1 MLRNCRNL
9 IVSFVK
15 SLSIFALLMVATTT
29 FAQTQKG
36 GFVLSGKVISSEGE
50 EPLEMVLVKL
60 STSSWAMTNEKGEFK
75 ITALK
80 QGKYKYE
87 ISYLGFETVV
97 GEVNV
102 TKNISDFKIIMRPMG
117 LGLEEIVVTAEE
129 HKMGSAST
137 IGQAAIQHLQAKS
150 VEDMLQLLPGQVT
163 KNPDLTNAGQAS
175 IREIDAGGDAS
186 NSLGTAVFVDG
197 APMSNDA
204 NMQVFSTAKH
214 GTNSS
219 PAQNTMNNQTTSGR
233 GVDLRSIS
241 PDNIESIEVIRGI
254 PSAEYGNL
262 TSGAVV
268 IKTKVGTTPY
278 EAKVKIDPNSKLAYF
293 GKGFTMKKN
302 RGAINLSADYTK
314 SFADRRMTYKG
325 YDRITANGAY
335 SNTFMKETTPL
346 SLNLKLSYY
355 RNLSAQKADESMRP
369 EELLENKNQGFRFAA
384 DGMWRLNKSWISNF
398 NYAAS
403 VSYSVQEDLYRQYQT
418 GSAMPYAYSRV
429 PGEFETHFIPGG
441 YLSEYRISGKPLTAY
456 AQLKANKMFTFKL
469 GSNNIKVGAD
479 YNLSAN
485 YGEGMQF
492 DIMSP
497 PKPGDGQGARPRS
510 FKSIPAMHQMSYFLE
525 NATELTFAG
534 QTLNIQA
541 GVRINTLF
549 IDELAK
555 RGNMTTFD
563 PRVNVSYQFLS
574 HENNKVF
581 DDLSVVGGFGLASKM
596 PTMLHLYPNPVYYDY
611 TTYNGYVSGDPDRSL
626 AIMTTDVINNS
637 ANPNLK
643 PATSR
648 KFEVGI
654 SGRINKIRGTIT
666 YFNEKYKNEYGF
678 SSVPYWLQ
686 YRNFAK
692 DEIPAGATPIYENGN
707 LYYTTTPGG
716 AQTEV
721 AYLTQKRV
729 VTYQMPSNENETF
742 KQGIEYSFNF
752 GEIKAIKTDIIVDG
766 AWYYIKRKNVGNSFN
781 SGRSDIYDKTSATYT
796 DGTASGTIMNDY
808 NTYLAVMPTGSGSI
822 TQRVNTNFR
831 FVTHI
836 PVLKLVFTTTAQV
849 VWYESAQYIYE
860 DNEGNSLIEKG
871 VYNGRD
877 VWFVHPEGFYDKHG
891 NYTVWN
897 KATMPYDRQYEA
909 LTNRTTNM
917 SYYDKQTFPMTCMLN
932 FKMTKEFKKFVEL
945 SFVANNILKFSN
957 MFHKDKQ
964 GGYREMY
971 SPIYFGA
978 ELKIKI

>member
-175 IREIDAGGDAS
+175 IREIDAGGNAS

-204 NMQVFSTAKH
+204 NMQVFSTARS
-214 GTNSS
+214 GNSS
-219 PAQNTMNNQTTSGR
+219 SLAQNTMNNQTTSGR

-335 SNTFMKETTPL
+335 SNTFMKETSPL

-355 RNLSAQKADESMRP
+355 RNLSAQKADESMRAD
-369 EELLENKNQGFRFAA
+369 ELLENKNQGFRFAA

-403 VSYSVQEDLYRQYQT
+403 VSYSVQEDLYRQIQS
-418 GSAMPYAYSRV
+418 GSAMPFAYSTD
-429 PGEFETHFIPGG
+429 PGEFKTHFLPA
-441 YLSEYRISGKPLTAY
+441 EYMAQYTIKGKPLTAY
-456 AQLKANKMFTFKL
+456 AQLKANKMFTFKR

-497 PKPGDGQGARPRS
+497 PKPSDGQGARPRS

-596 PTMLHLYPNPVYYDY
+596 PTLLHLYPNPVYYDY
-611 TTYNGYVSGDPDRSL
+611 TSYNGYVSGDPDRTL

-654 SGRINKIRGTIT
+654 SGRINKVKGTIT

-678 SSVPYWLQ
+678 SSVPHWLE
-686 YRNFAK
+686 YKKYDTRNL
-692 DEIPAGATPIYENGN
+692 PAGFTPIYENGT
-707 LYYTTTPGG
+707 LYYTSTPGG
-716 AQTEV
+716 TKEAMD
-721 AYLTQKRV
+721 YLLQKRV

-766 AWYYIKRKNVGNSFN
+766 AWYYIKRRNIGSAWNSDAVENPNMTTALNGNKIQGF
-781 SGRSDIYDKTSATYT
+781 
-796 DGTASGTIMNDY
+796 
-808 NTYLAVMPTGSGSI
+808 NTYLAVMPSGSGSI

-849 VWYESAQYIYE
+849 VWYESAQTIYE
-860 DNEGNSLIEKG
+860 DENGNSMFEYIQDFNGKE
-871 VYNGRD
+871 VYM
-877 VWFVHPEGFYDKHG
+877 VHPKGFYDGEGK
-891 NYTVWN
+891 YTPWI
-897 KATMPYDRQYEA
+897 KETMPY
-909 LTNRTTNM
+909 NREYLDLVNYTTNM
-917 SYYDKQTFPMTCMLN
+917 YYYDKQTFPITCMLN

>member
-1 MLRNCRNL
+1 MIQNCRKL
-9 IVSFVK
+9 IASFVK
-15 SLSIFALLMVATTT
+15 GLLVLTMLISTSTVY
-29 FAQTQKG
+29 AQNQKS
-36 GFVLSGKVISSEGE
+36 GFVLSGKVISSEADE
-50 EPLEMVLVKL
+50 ALEMVLVKL

-75 ITALK
+75 ISGLK
-80 QGKYKYE
+80 QGTYKYE
-87 ISYLGFETVV
+87 ITYLGFETVV

-102 TKNISDFKIIMRPMG
+102 NKNISDFKIVMRPMG
-117 LGLEEIVVTAEE
+117 LGLDEIVVTAEE
-129 HKMGSAST
+129 QKMGSAST

-175 IREIDAGGDAS
+175 IREIDAGGNES

-204 NMQVFSTAKH
+204 NMQVFSTARS
-214 GTNSS
+214 GNSS
-219 PAQNTMNNQTTSGR
+219 SLAQNTMNDQTTSGR

-278 EAKVKIDPNSKLAYF
+278 EAKVKLDPNSKLVYF

-314 SFADRRMTYKG
+314 SYADRRMTYKG

-355 RNLSAQKADESMRP
+355 RNLSSQKADESMRAD
-369 EELLENKNQGFRFAA
+369 ELLQNKNQGIRFAL
-384 DGMWRLNKSWISNF
+384 DGMWRINKSWISNL
-398 NYAAS
+398 NYS
-403 VSYSVQEDLYRQYQT
+403 GSLSYSIQEDLYRQIQS
-418 GSAMPYAYSRV
+418 GSAMPFAYSKE
-429 PGEFETHFIPGG
+429 PGEFETHFLPAE
-441 YLSEYRISGKPLTAY
+441 YLAEYTIKGKPLTAY
-456 AQLKANKMFTFKL
+456 FQLKANKMFTFKR

-485 YGEGMQF
+485 YGEGMNF

-497 PKPGDGQGARPRS
+497 PKPSDGQGARPRS

-525 NATELTFAG
+525 NATELNFAG
-534 QTLNIQA
+534 TTLNIQA
-541 GVRINTLF
+541 GVRVNTLF

-555 RGNMTTFD
+555 RGNMTTVD
-563 PRVNVSYQFLS
+563 PRINLSYQFLS

-581 DDLSVVGGFGLASKM
+581 DDLSIVGGYGLASKM
-596 PTMLHLYPNPVYYDY
+596 PTLLHLYPNPVYYDY
-611 TTYNGYVSGDPDRSL
+611 TSYNGFYGKNDERNL
-626 AIMTTDVINNS
+626 ALMTTDVIRNS
-637 ANPNLK
+637 ANPELK

-666 YFNEKYKNEYGF
+666 YFNEQYKNEYGF
-678 SSVPYWLQ
+678 SSVPHWLQ
-686 YRNFAK
+686 YKKYDTRNL
-692 DEIPAGATPIYENGN
+692 PAGFTPIYEGGT
-707 LYYTTTPGG
+707 LYYTNTPGG
-716 AQTEV
+716 TKEEMD
-721 AYLTQKRV
+721 YLLQKRV
-729 VTYQMPSNENETF
+729 VTYQTPSNESETF

-766 AWYYIKRKNVGNSFN
+766 AWYYIKRRNVGPSWNSDAVEN
-781 SGRSDIYDKTSATYT
+781 SNMT
-796 DGTASGTIMNDY
+796 TALNGNKIQGF

-822 TQRVNTNFR
+822 SQRVNTNFR

-836 PVLKLVFTTTAQV
+836 PALKLVFTTTAQV
-849 VWYESAQYIYE
+849 VWYESAQTIYE
-860 DNEGNSLIEKG
+860 DENGNSMFEHIKDFKG
-871 VYNGRD
+871 KEVYM
-877 VWFVHPEGFYDKHG
+877 VHPEGFYDGEGK
-891 NYTVWN
+891 YTVWD
-897 KATMPYDRQYEA
+897 KTTMPY
-909 LTNRTTNM
+909 NREYLDLINYTTNM
-917 SYYDKQTFPMTCMLN
+917 YYYDKQTFPMTCMLN

-957 MFHKDKQ
+957 TFYKDKQ
-964 GGYREMY
+964 GGYRELY

>member
-1 MLRNCRNL
+1 MIQNCRKL
-9 IVSFVK
+9 IVSFIK
-15 SLSIFALLMVATTT
+15 SLLVLAMLISTTT
-29 FAQTQKG
+29 TYAQTQKS
-36 GFVLSGKVISSEGE
+36 GFVLSGKVISSEADE
-50 EPLEMVLVKL
+50 ALEMVLVKL

-75 ITALK
+75 ITGLK
-80 QGKYKYE
+80 QGTYKYE
-87 ISYLGFETVV
+87 ITYLGFETVV

-102 TKNISDFKIIMRPMG
+102 NKNITDFKIVMRPMG
-117 LGLEEIVVTAEE
+117 LGLDEIVVTAEE
-129 HKMGSAST
+129 QKMGSAST

-150 VEDMLQLLPGQVT
+150 VEDMLQLLPGQIT

-175 IREIDAGGDAS
+175 IREIDAGGNES

-204 NMQVFSTAKH
+204 NMQVFSTARS
-214 GTNSS
+214 GNSS
-219 PAQNTMNNQTTSGR
+219 SLAQNTMNDQTTSGR

-278 EAKVKIDPNSKLAYF
+278 EAKVKLDPNSKLAYF

-314 SFADRRMTYKG
+314 SYADRRMTYKG

-355 RNLSAQKADESMRP
+355 RNLSAQKADESMRAD
-369 EELLENKNQGFRFAA
+369 ELLQNKNQGIRFAV
-384 DGMWRLNKSWISNF
+384 DGMWRINKSWISNL
-398 NYAAS
+398 NYS
-403 VSYSVQEDLYRQYQT
+403 GSLSYSVQEDLYRQIQS
-418 GSAMPYAYSRV
+418 GSAMPFAYSTV
-429 PGEFETHFIPGG
+429 PGEFQTHFLPA
-441 YLSEYRISGKPLTAY
+441 EYMAEYTIKGKPLTAY
-456 AQLKANKMFTFKL
+456 FQLKANKMFTFKR

-485 YGEGMQF
+485 YGDGMTF
-492 DIMSP
+492 NIMSP
-497 PKPGDGQGARPRS
+497 PKPSDGQGARPRS

-525 NATELTFAG
+525 NATELNFAG
-534 QTLNIQA
+534 TTLNIQA
-541 GVRINTLF
+541 GVRVNTLF

-555 RGNMTTFD
+555 RGNMTTID
-563 PRVNVSYQFLS
+563 PRINISYQFLS

-581 DDLSVVGGFGLASKM
+581 DDLSIVGGYGLASKM
-596 PTMLHLYPNPVYYDY
+596 PTLLHLYPNPVYYDY
-611 TTYNGYVSGDPDRSL
+611 TSYNGYVSGDPNRTL
-626 AIMTTDVINNS
+626 AIMTTDVIQNS
-637 ANPNLK
+637 ANPELK

-666 YFNEKYKNEYGF
+666 YFNEQYKNEYGF
-678 SSVPYWLQ
+678 SSIPYWLQ
-686 YRNFAK
+686 YKKYDTRNL
-692 DEIPAGATPIYENGN
+692 PAGFTPIYEDGT
-707 LYYTTTPGG
+707 LYYTNTPGG
-716 AQTEV
+716 TKEQMD
-721 AYLTQKRV
+721 YLLQKRV
-729 VTYQMPSNENETF
+729 VTYQTPTNENETF

-766 AWYYIKRKNVGNSFN
+766 AWYYIKRRNIGPSWNSDAVENPNMTTALNGNKIQGF
-781 SGRSDIYDKTSATYT
+781 
-796 DGTASGTIMNDY
+796 
-808 NTYLAVMPTGSGSI
+808 NTYLAVMPSGSGSI
-822 TQRVNTNFR
+822 SQRVNTNFR

-836 PVLKLVFTTTAQV
+836 PALKLVFTTTAQV
-849 VWYESAQYIYE
+849 VWYESAQTIYE
-860 DNEGNSLIEKG
+860 DENGNSLFEHIKNFNGKE
-871 VYNGRD
+871 VYM
-877 VWFVHPEGFYDKHG
+877 VHPIGFYDGEG
-891 NYTVWN
+891 NYTVWDKN
-897 KATMPYDRQYEA
+897 TMPY
-909 LTNRTTNM
+909 NREYVDLVNYTTNM
-917 SYYDKQTFPMTCMLN
+917 YYYDKQTFPMTCMLN
-932 FKMTKEFKKFVEL
+932 FKMTKEFKKYVEL
-945 SFVANNILKFSN
+945 SFVANNILKFSK
-957 MFHKDKQ
+957 MYHKDKQ

>member
-1 MLRNCRNL
+1 MLQNCKNC
-9 IVSFVK
+9 IGKFVK
-15 SLSIFALLMVATTT
+15 GLLILSLLT
-29 FAQTQKG
+29 FSLTAYSQPSKG
-36 GFVLSGKVISSEGE
+36 GYVLSGKVISSEE
-50 EPLEMVLVKL
+50 SEPLVMVLVKL
-60 STSSWAMTNEKGEFK
+60 STSSWAMTNENGEFK
-75 ITALK
+75 IGSLK
-80 QGKYKYE
+80 QGTYKYE
-87 ISYLGFETVV
+87 ISYLGYETVV
-97 GEVNV
+97 GEISVN
-102 TKNISDFKIIMRPMG
+102 KDIKDFKIVMRPMG
-117 LGLEEIVVTAEE
+117 LGLEEVVVTAEE

-204 NMQVFSTAKH
+204 NMQVFSTARS

-219 PAQNTMNNQTTSGR
+219 LAQTTMNEQTTSGR

-278 EAKVKIDPNSKLAYF
+278 EAKVKIDPNSKLVYF

-302 RGAINLSADYTK
+302 RGAMNFSADYTK
-314 SFADRRMTYKG
+314 SYADRRMRYKG
-325 YDRITANGAY
+325 YDRITANAAY
-335 SNTFMKETTPL
+335 SNTFMKETSPL

-355 RNLSAQKADESMRP
+355 RNLSAQKADESMRA
-369 EELLENKNQGFRFAA
+369 EELLENKNQGFRFSA
-384 DGMWRLNKSWISNF
+384 DGMWRLNKSWISNL
-398 NYAAS
+398 NYSAS
-403 VSYSVQEDLYRQYQT
+403 FSYSVQQDLYRQYQS
-418 GSAMPYAYSRV
+418 GSAMPYAHTRV
-429 PGEFETHFIPGG
+429 PGEFQTHFLPAE
-441 YLSEYRISGKPLTAY
+441 YLAQYTINGKPLTAY
-456 AQLKANKMFTFKL
+456 VQLKANKMFTFDA
-469 GSNNIKVGAD
+469 GTNNIKVGAD

-485 YGEGMQF
+485 NGEGMQF

-497 PKPGDGQGARPRS
+497 PKPSDGQGARPRS

-525 NATELTFAG
+525 NATELNFAG
-534 QTLNIQA
+534 TTLNIQA
-541 GVRINTLF
+541 GVRVNTLF
-549 IDELAK
+549 IDALAK
-555 RGNMTTFD
+555 RGNMTTVD
-563 PRVNVSYQFLS
+563 PRVNISYQFLS
-574 HENNKVF
+574 HQNNKVF

-596 PTMLHLYPNPVYYDY
+596 PTLLHLYPNPAYYDY
-611 TTYNGYVSGDPDRSL
+611 TSYNAFVPNDMSRSM
-626 AIMTTDVINNS
+626 AVMTTDVIENS

-648 KFEVGI
+648 KFEIGL
-654 SGRINKIRGTIT
+654 SGRINKIKGTIT

-686 YRNFAK
+686 YNKYDARNV
-692 DEIPAGATPIYENGN
+692 PAGYTPIHEDGK

-716 AQTEV
+716 TKEAMD
-721 AYLTQKRV
+721 YLIQKRV
-729 VTYQMPSNENETF
+729 VTYQVPSNENETF
-742 KQGIEYSFNF
+742 KQGVEYSFNF
-752 GEIKAIKTDIIVDG
+752 GEIKPIKTDIIVDG
-766 AWYYIKRKNVGNSFN
+766 AWYYIKRCNVGNSYK
-781 SGRSDIYDKTSATYT
+781 SDAVENTNMQTVGGKKIQ
-796 DGTASGTIMNDY
+796 GF
-808 NTYLAVMPTGSGSI
+808 NTYLAVMPSGSGSI

-836 PVLKLVFTTTAQV
+836 PALKLVFTTTAQV
-849 VWYESAQYIYE
+849 VWYESSQYIYE
-860 DNEGNSLIEKG
+860 DESGNSFVEYAKYEG
-871 VYNGRD
+871 KD
-877 VWFVHPEGFYDKHG
+877 VIMVHPQGFYDGEG
-891 NYTVWN
+891 NYTVWDKN
-897 KATMPYDRQYEA
+897 TMPY
-909 LTNRTTNM
+909 NREYDELYSRMANTF
-917 SYYDKQTFPMTCMLN
+917 YYDKQTFPITCMLN
-932 FKMTKEFKKFVEL
+932 FKMTKEFKSFVEL
-945 SFVANNILKFSN
+945 SFVANNILKFSK
-957 MFHKDKQ
+957 MFKNDIQ